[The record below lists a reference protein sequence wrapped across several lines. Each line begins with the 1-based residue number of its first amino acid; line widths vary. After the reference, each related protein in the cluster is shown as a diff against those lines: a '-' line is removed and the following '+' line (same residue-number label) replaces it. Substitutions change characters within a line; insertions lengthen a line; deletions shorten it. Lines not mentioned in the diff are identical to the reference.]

1 VVNALWR
8 RFGRPAL
15 GVGLLAV
22 VIASVSP
29 GEVVARLSSANL
41 WLALPAVIGLT
52 AMHTVSAAGWRA
64 ILARV
69 GGVKLSWRRALSLYY
84 AAQAIGGIT
93 PANVGGDIHRVASL
107 RSSGQGWKASVA
119 PVVIQRATSYLALSV
134 LSLVG
139 ILLLA
144 ARLEVATSVVI
155 AGLFFTCSVAF
166 AAWILLYPPAPLR
179 GLHTRLLTTIG
190 GTDDGDGAPFVHVG
204 SAVLLGMGQGLAF
217 HAGSIG
223 LTWILVMAVDPGAPW
238 LPVVAALA
246 VARLGTAV
254 PFVPSGLGVQEG
266 VLGVLFIGLHLPPDT
281 ALAAMLLARLSL
293 LLTTASGAA
302 LLLRPGAVTRHDAPV
317 TA

>member
-1 VVNALWR
+1 VSALWR

-22 VIASVSP
+22 VIASASP
-29 GEVVARLSSANL
+29 GEVVARLSSANI
-41 WLALPAVIGLT
+41 WLVLPAVAGLT
-52 AMHTVSAAGWRA
+52 AMHAVSAAGWRA

-93 PANVGGDIHRVASL
+93 PANIGGDIHRVTSL
-107 RSSGQGWKASVA
+107 RNSGQGWKASVA
-119 PVVIQRATSYLALSV
+119 PIVIQRATSYLALSV

-155 AGLFFTCSVAF
+155 VGMAFTGCVAV

-179 GLHTRLLTTIG
+179 PLHKRLLTLIG
-190 GTDDGDGAPFVHVG
+190 GANDGDGTPFVHVG
-204 SAVLLGMGQGLAF
+204 SAVLVGMGQGLAF

-223 LTWILVMAVDPGAPW
+223 LTWLLVLAVDPGVPW

-246 VARLGTAV
+246 VARLATAV

-266 VLGVLFIGLHLPPDT
+266 ALGLLFIGLHLPPDT

-293 LLTTASGAA
+293 LLTTAGGAA
-302 LLLRPGAVTRHDAPV
+302 LWLRSGVGPRTDARV
-317 TA
+317 AA